1 MKRKWLASPYLV
13 WMIIFIVV
21 PVFLVLFYSV
31 AEQTDSGWQLTADH
45 FRRFIDPIY
54 INVLI
59 RSVVLAMVST
69 VICLVLGYPM
79 AAILASKEYV
89 RKKIMYMLIVMPM
102 WMNFLLRTYSW
113 MTLLE
118 RNGVINSVL
127 SFLKL
132 PTIDILYTNSA
143 VVLGMVYNFLPFM
156 ILPIY
161 SVLSKI
167 DDSVVEAAQDLGGNN
182 VTVFRRV
189 VFPLS
194 LPGVISGI
202 TMVFMPAVTTFVISR
217 LLGGGQFMLIGNLIE
232 QQFLS
237 SGDWGF
243 GSALSV
249 IMMLLIL
256 GSMGI
261 MSRYEQESGGGAL
274 W

>member
-1 MKRKWLASPYLV
+1 MKKKWLASPYIV

-31 AEQTDSGWQLTADH
+31 AEQTEDGWRLTADH
-45 FRRFIDPIY
+45 FRRFVDPIY

-59 RSVVLAMVST
+59 RSVVLALVST
-69 VICLVLGYPM
+69 VICLLLGYPM
-79 AAILASKEYV
+79 AAILASKEYS
-89 RKKIMYMLIVMPM
+89 RKNIMYLLIVMPM
-102 WMNFLLRTYSW
+102 WMNFLLRTYAW

-118 RNGVINSVL
+118 RNGVINSIL
-127 SFLKL
+127 SLLNL
-132 PTIDILYTNSA
+132 PAIDILYTNKA

-167 DDSVVEAAQDLGGNN
+167 DDSVIEAAQDLGGNN

-189 VFPLS
+189 VLPLS

-256 GSMGI
+256 ASMGA
-261 MSRYEQESGGGAL
+261 MSRYEQENGGGAL

>member
-1 MKRKWLASPYLV
+1 MKQRWIAYPYIV
-13 WMIIFIVV
+13 WMGLFIVV
-21 PVFLVLFYSV
+21 PLILVLFYSV
-31 AEQTDSGWQLTADH
+31 TVQTGDGVRFTAEN
-45 FRRFIDPIY
+45 FRRFLDPIY
-54 INVLI
+54 IDVLI
-59 RSVVLAMVST
+59 RSVVLALIST
-69 VICLVLGYPM
+69 GVCLLLGYPI
-79 AAILASKEYV
+79 AWILSGREYS
-89 RKKIMYMLIVMPM
+89 RKKILYLLIVLPM
-102 WMNFLLRTYSW
+102 WMNFLLRTYAW

-127 SFLKL
+127 SVLHL
-132 PTIDILYTNSA
+132 PSLDILYTDNA
-143 VVLGMVYNFLPFM
+143 VILGMVYNFLPFM
-156 ILPIY
+156 ILPVY

-167 DDSVVEAAQDLGGNN
+167 DSSVIEAAQDLGGNSF
-182 VTVFRRV
+182 TVFRRV

-249 IMMLLIL
+249 IMMILIL
-256 GSMGI
+256 LSMGI
-261 MSRYEQESGGGAL
+261 LQRYEQENGGGAL